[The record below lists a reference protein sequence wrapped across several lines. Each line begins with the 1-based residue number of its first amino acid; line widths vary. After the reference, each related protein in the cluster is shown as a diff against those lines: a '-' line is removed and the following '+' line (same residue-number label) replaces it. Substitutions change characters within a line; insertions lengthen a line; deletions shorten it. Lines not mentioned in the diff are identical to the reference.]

1 MATTLQGKNI
11 TFKQQIN
18 MIPSSELILR
28 PDGSIYHL
36 GLKPQE
42 LADKVILVGDPRRVA
57 EVSAQFSKIEFNRQN
72 REFVSCTGVF
82 QDKRI
87 SIISTGIGTD
97 NVDIVLNELDALVNI
112 DLEKREIRSIK
123 KSLALVRIGT
133 CGALQEDIPVDSCI
147 VSQVGMGLDV
157 LMNYYKGSQNVQDLS
172 LQEQF
177 LLQMKDWPA
186 LLHKPLFFEGDYEL
200 CEKIGKGMHGGI
212 TATAPGFYG
221 PQGRQLRLHPLLDN
235 LEDRLGE
242 LHFYHLACGDMKIC
256 NFEMETSALYGL
268 SLLMGHK
275 ATTICAVV
283 ANRRRKEFSTDHGKA
298 MRETIRLVLERI

>member
-36 GLKPQE
+36 GLKPYE
-42 LADKVILVGDPRRVA
+42 LADKVILVGDPGRVS
-57 EVSAQFSKIEFNRQN
+57 EVSAHFSGTEFSRQN

-87 SIISTGIGTD
+87 SVISTGIGTD

-112 DLEKREIRSIK
+112 DLEKREIRTEK
-123 KSLALVRIGT
+123 KSLELVRIGT
-133 CGALQEDIPVDSCI
+133 CGALQEEIPVDSCI

-157 LMNYYKGSQNVQDLS
+157 LMNYYKGSVNVQDLS

-177 LLQMKDWPA
+177 LLQMKDWPVS
-186 LLHKPLFFEGDYEL
+186 LHKPLFFEGDYSL
-200 CEKIGKGMHGGI
+200 CERVGKDMHGGI

-221 PQGRQLRLHPLLDN
+221 PQGRQLRLHPLLEN
-235 LEDRLGE
+235 LEDRLGQ
-242 LHFYHLACGDMKIC
+242 LRFYHLACGDLKIC
-256 NFEMETSALYGL
+256 NFEMETSALFGL
-268 SLLMGHK
+268 SLLMGHRA
-275 ATTICAVV
+275 ATVCTVV
-283 ANRRRKEFSTDHGKA
+283 ANRRRKEFSTDHGKP
-298 MRETIRLVLERI
+298 MQQTIRMVLERI